1 MKFEI
6 PFVEEIYKSQT
17 KLNFEIAWKENL
29 KKSRNQLFIYIP
41 ILALGVLM
49 VSDNENNGYFLIF
62 MGLLGITIY
71 LNYLINYYQQKKKY
85 FLLIDKEAKQELI
98 INFINIWEFDED
110 FFRIKNYKYEAKFN
124 WIAFKGFRN
133 IQNNIFLDLNSGYVS
148 SYILSQEEIGEE
160 NYKNVINLLERKFN
174 NKSIIN

>member
-49 VSDNENNGYFLIF
+49 VSGKENNGYILIF

-85 FLLIDKEAKQELI
+85 FLLIDEEAKQELK

-110 FFRIKNYKYEAKFN
+110 FFRIKNFKYEAKFN

-148 SYILSQEEIGEE
+148 SYILSQEEIGVE
-160 NYKNVINLLERKFN
+160 NFKNVISFLERKLN
-174 NKSIIN
+174 NRSSIK

>member
-49 VSDNENNGYFLIF
+49 VSGKENNGYILIF

-85 FLLIDKEAKQELI
+85 FLLIDEAI
-98 INFINIWEFDED
+98 SF
-110 FFRIKNYKYEAKFN
+110 Y
-124 WIAFKGFRN
+124 
-133 IQNNIFLDLNSGYVS
+133 
-148 SYILSQEEIGEE
+148 
-160 NYKNVINLLERKFN
+160 
-174 NKSIIN
+174 